1 MGRSPNKLEKHQVG
15 EGKQMTFK
23 VLVDEVIGRQPAPG
37 DHFLVVGESQLLR
50 LQVHMVTVGSVGNY
64 SEPRS

>member
-1 MGRSPNKLEKHQVG
+1 
-15 EGKQMTFK
+15 MTFK

-37 DHFLVVGESQLLR
+37 DHFLVVDESQLLR